1 MAMISSARDSIASAI
16 FNKAFCRCDGVE
28 SRHPGNASL
37 AALKAE
43 STSAALD
50 LGARAYSLPVEGFIS
65 GELSPDVEST
75 ELPLMKLVNFSM
87 ELSLPIPP
95 LANQ

>member
-1 MAMISSARDSIASAI
+1 
-16 FNKAFCRCDGVE
+16 
-28 SRHPGNASL
+28 
-37 AALKAE
+37 
-43 STSAALD
+43 
-50 LGARAYSLPVEGFIS
+50 LPVEGFTS